1 MESLSDKL
9 KSLGV
14 ELGTAHLSAPVAK
27 HSYGIENVVSG
38 ELVTTSL
45 GETFKRVETFDTN
58 YRHGKVDLNQF
69 NTPLTML
76 KWAHCTETGN
86 ANDKSSFVFL
96 DTETTGLSGGTGTLA
111 FMVGIGFFNSQSGFQ
126 LEQYFLRDPVEE
138 QALLGALAE
147 QLGNFGFIVT
157 YNGKSFDVPL
167 LKTRF
172 VLQGIAH
179 PFDGLQHLDL
189 LPLSRRL
196 WRNRLESRT
205 LQNLEVQI
213 LGTFRT
219 QEEIPGWLIPQMY
232 YDYLR
237 SADARPMKGVFYHNA
252 MDILS
257 LTALF
262 THINNLFDDIDAQS
276 ALVGADAAALA
287 RLYED
292 MNEED
297 KSINLY
303 ASALSRGVSQDLFF
317 VSLERYA
324 SLYRRSGQWEKAVE
338 LWEIGAGRTHLP
350 SVIALAKYYEH
361 RAIDLQRALDWVEKG
376 VNILENSTLPA
387 SKKRLLQLDLQKRYN
402 RLIGKIDHATNSRGE
417 RPKEAPCQKET

>member
-14 ELGTAHLSAPVAK
+14 ELGTAHLPAPVPK
-27 HSYGIENVVSG
+27 RSYGVESVVNG
-38 ELVTTSL
+38 KLVTTQV
-45 GETFKRVETFDTN
+45 GEAFKRIELFSPD
-58 YRHGKVDLNQF
+58 YRHGRIDLSRFDIPQ
-69 NTPLTML
+69 TML
-76 KWAHCTETGN
+76 KWAHCIDTER
-86 ANDKSSFVFL
+86 ASDKSSFVFL

-111 FMVGIGFFNSQSGFQ
+111 FMVGIGFFNSQSEFQ

-138 QALLGALAE
+138 QALLYALSE
-147 QLGNFGFIVT
+147 QLGKFSFIVT

-167 LKTRF
+167 LKTRY

-196 WRNRLESRT
+196 WRNSIESRT

-213 LGTFRT
+213 LGAFRT
-219 QEEIPGWLIPQMY
+219 REEIPGWLIPQMY

-237 SADARPMKGVFYHNA
+237 STDARPMKGVFYHNA

-262 THINNLFDDIDAQS
+262 THINHLFDDSEAQGT
-276 ALVGADAAALA
+276 LGGADAAALA

-292 MNEED
+292 MSEED

-303 ASALSRGVSQDLFF
+303 ASALSRGLSPELFYN
-317 VSLERYA
+317 SLEHY
-324 SLYRRSGQWEKAVE
+324 SNLYRRSGQLEKAVG

-361 RAIDLQRALDWVEKG
+361 RSIDLPRALDWVEKG
-376 VNILENSTLPA
+376 LDMVEKSTLPA
-387 SKKRLLQLDLQKRYN
+387 PKKRLLKSDLQKRYN
-402 RLIGKIDHATNSRGE
+402 RLISKIDRSTHS
-417 RPKEAPCQKET
+417 

>member
-14 ELGTAHLSAPVAK
+14 ELGTAHLPAPVPK
-27 HSYGIENVVSG
+27 RTYGIETLVEG
-38 ELVTTSL
+38 ELVTTHV
-45 GETFKRVETFDTN
+45 GEAFKRVERFDME
-58 YRHGKVDLNQF
+58 YRHGKVDLNRFDSPQ
-69 NTPLTML
+69 TML
-76 KWAHCTETGN
+76 KWARCMESERAG
-86 ANDKSSFVFL
+86 DKSAYVFL

-111 FMVGIGFFNSQSGFQ
+111 FMVGIGFFNGQSEFQ

-138 QALLGALAE
+138 QALLYALSE
-147 QLGNFGFIVT
+147 QLGKFEFIVT
-157 YNGKSFDVPL
+157 YNGKAFDVPL
-167 LKTRF
+167 LRTRF
-172 VLQGIAH
+172 ILQGIAH

-196 WRNRLESRT
+196 WRNSIESRT

-213 LGTFRT
+213 IGAFRT
-219 QEEIPGWLIPQMY
+219 QEEVPGWLIPQMY

-237 SADARPMKGVFYHNA
+237 SADARPMKGIFYHNA

-257 LTALF
+257 LAALF
-262 THINNLFDDIDAQS
+262 THINHVFDDSEAQDA
-276 ALVGADAAALA
+276 LGGADAAALA

-292 MNEED
+292 MSEKD

-303 ASALSRGVSQDLFF
+303 ANALSQELSPDLFF

-324 SLYRRSGQWEKAVE
+324 GLYRRAGQWEKAVE
-338 LWEIGAGRTHLP
+338 LWQIGAGRSHLP

-361 RAIDLQRALDWVEKG
+361 RAIDLSLALDWVEKG
-376 VNILENSTLPA
+376 LAMVEQSTLPLH
-387 SKKRLLQLDLQKRYN
+387 KKRQLKLDLQKRYN
-402 RLIGKIDHATNSRGE
+402 RLIGKTDHRTVS
-417 RPKEAPCQKET
+417 

>member
-14 ELGTAHLSAPVAK
+14 ELGTAHLPAPVPK
-27 HSYGIENVVSG
+27 HSYGVESVVAG
-38 ELVTTSL
+38 ELITTHV
-45 GETFKRVETFDTN
+45 GEAFKRVERFSTD
-58 YRHGKVDLNQF
+58 YRHGKVGLNQF
-69 NTPLTML
+69 HDPQTML
-76 KWAHCTETGN
+76 KWAHCTDTES
-86 ANDKSSFVFL
+86 ARDKSTYVFL

-111 FMVGIGFFNSQSGFQ
+111 FMVGIGFFNSQLEFQ

-138 QALLGALAE
+138 QALLYALSE
-147 QLGNFGFIVT
+147 QLGKFDFIVT

-167 LKTRF
+167 LKTRY

-196 WRNRLESRT
+196 WRNSLESRT

-213 LGTFRT
+213 LGAFRT

-237 SADARPMKGVFYHNA
+237 STDARPMKGVFYHNA

-262 THINNLFDDIDAQS
+262 TYINHLFVDSEVQGTLS
-276 ALVGADAAALA
+276 GADAAALA

-292 MNEED
+292 LSEED

-303 ASALSRGVSQDLFF
+303 ASALSQGLSPDIFYN
-317 VSLERYA
+317 SLEHY
-324 SLYRRSGQWEKAVE
+324 SNLYRRSGHWEKAVE

-361 RAIDLQRALDWVEKG
+361 RAIDLPRALDWVEKG
-376 VNILENSTLPA
+376 LDMVERCTLPPH
-387 SKKRLLQLDLQKRYN
+387 SKRLLKQDLQKRYN
-402 RLIGKIDHATNSRGE
+402 RIVSKIDHCKSA
-417 RPKEAPCQKET
+417 